1 MGSAVAI
8 HLANNGHQVKL
19 WGTKWDKE
27 IIDDMKERKISKAL
41 DVKIPNNISF
51 FYHNELEE
59 ALQGTKLII
68 IAVISKGME
77 SISNNIAN
85 YITENHMILSVT
97 KGIDEN
103 NLITMSEVIK
113 NSLPEDLKNRIA
125 IVKLGGPIIAKEFAN
140 GAYTEGVFGS
150 ENLES
155 AKYVR
160 DQFKNNK
167 FKGNISKDSIGVDL
181 CAAFKNSYA
190 IAMGMIESVE
200 KNKDNPAAALMARG
214 AVEMANIIGAYGGS
228 METALGIAGVGDY
241 YVTAQGGRNGQFGKL
256 LGQGYSKKEALE
268 IMENTTVEGIT
279 VTLNGYKLLQKL
291 EAQGKINI
299 KRDTPLFLEIYKV
312 LYEGQ
317 SVNQAI
323 QDYWASE

>member
-1 MGSAVAI
+1 
-8 HLANNGHQVKL
+8 
-19 WGTKWDKE
+19 
-27 IIDDMKERKISKAL
+27 
-41 DVKIPNNISF
+41 
-51 FYHNELEE
+51 
-59 ALQGTKLII
+59 LQGTKLII

-103 NLITMSEVIK
+103 NLITMSDVIK

-150 ENLES
+150 INLES

-214 AVEMANIIGAYGGS
+214 AVEMAN
-228 METALGIAGVGDY
+228 
-241 YVTAQGGRNGQFGKL
+241 
-256 LGQGYSKKEALE
+256 
-268 IMENTTVEGIT
+268 
-279 VTLNGYKLLQKL
+279 
-291 EAQGKINI
+291 
-299 KRDTPLFLEIYKV
+299 
-312 LYEGQ
+312 
-317 SVNQAI
+317 
-323 QDYWASE
+323 

>member
-1 MGSAVAI
+1 
-8 HLANNGHQVKL
+8 
-19 WGTKWDKE
+19 
-27 IIDDMKERKISKAL
+27 
-41 DVKIPNNISF
+41 
-51 FYHNELEE
+51 
-59 ALQGTKLII
+59 
-68 IAVISKGME
+68 
-77 SISNNIAN
+77 
-85 YITENHMILSVT
+85 
-97 KGIDEN
+97 
-103 NLITMSEVIK
+103 VIK

-317 SVNQAI
+317 
-323 QDYWASE
+323 